1 MKIQCAALRRK
12 GRIIATGLSHE
23 SARLAAGGVTGEQGF
38 LKTAGEFLSREK
50 AAEVA
55 LASGQ
60 ASEISNPEFGLSG
73 SDLDR
78 DYPPEGWFSPGAP
91 EIGCMPKPSSR

>member
-1 MKIQCAALRRK
+1 MQYGRDSGKRALFAAQKSMKIKCAALRKK
-12 GRIIATGLSHE
+12 GQIIATGLSHE
-23 SARLAAGGVTGEQGF
+23 SAILAAGGVTGERGF
-38 LKTAGEFLSREK
+38 LTTSGKFLSREQ

-60 ASEISNPEFGLSG
+60 ASEISSPELGLSS

-78 DYPPEGWFSPGAP
+78 DYPPE
-91 EIGCMPKPSSR
+91 E

>member
-1 MKIQCAALRRK
+1 MRYGRDSGKRALFAAQKSMKIKCAALRKK
-12 GRIIATGLSHE
+12 GQIIATGLSHE

-38 LKTAGEFLSREK
+38 LTTSGEFLSRAQ

-55 LASGQ
+55 LASRQ
-60 ASEISNPEFGLSG
+60 ASEISSPELGLSS

-78 DYPPEGWFSPGAP
+78 NYPPE
-91 EIGCMPKPSSR
+91 E